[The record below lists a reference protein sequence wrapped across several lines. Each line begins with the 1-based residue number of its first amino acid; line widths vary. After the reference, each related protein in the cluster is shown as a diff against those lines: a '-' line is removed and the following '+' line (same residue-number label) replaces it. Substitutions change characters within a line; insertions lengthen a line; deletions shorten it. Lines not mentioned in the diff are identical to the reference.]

1 MSQNSILVL
10 IRHGQS
16 TYNEK
21 NLFTGWEDVELTSQ
35 GENEAHEVASLIN
48 KITFTHAFTSKL
60 KRARNTLNIIL
71 NDLNQNIPIYENI
84 ALNERDYGNLVGQ
97 NKLDASQ
104 KYGKNQVQVWR
115 RSFATPPP
123 NGESLEMTAKRTIP
137 YYKEKIEPMLNG
149 DNNIIVSAHGNS
161 IRSIIMYLHQ
171 FNSEQ
176 ILLTE
181 VGWCEPWIYTFSK
194 GKKINF
200 EIMPRPNSKSKSNL
214 PDFSKIPTE

>member
-1 MSQNSILVL
+1 MPKNSILVL

-21 NLFTGWEDVELTSQ
+21 NLFTGWEDVELTQ
-35 GENEAHEVASLIN
+35 KGENEAHEAACLIN
-48 KITFTHAFTSKL
+48 NITFTHAFTSKL

-71 NDLNQNIPIYENI
+71 NDLHQNVPIYENI
-84 ALNERDYGNLVGQ
+84 ALNERDYGSLVGQ
-97 NKLDASQ
+97 NKLEASK
-104 KYGKNQVQVWR
+104 KYGEDQVQAWR

-123 NGESLEMTAKRTIP
+123 KGESLEMTAKRTIP
-137 YYKEKIEPMLNG
+137 YFKEKIEPMLNEN
-149 DNNIIVSAHGNS
+149 NNIIVAAHGNS

-181 VGWCEPWIYTFSK
+181 VGWCEPWIYVFSK
-194 GKKINF
+194 GKNINL
-200 EIMPRPNSKSKSNL
+200 EIIPLPNSISKSNL
-214 PDFSKIPTE
+214 PDVSHIPKE

>member
-21 NLFTGWEDVELTSQ
+21 NLFTGWKDVELTYQ
-35 GENEAHEVASLIN
+35 GESEAREVASLIN

-71 NDLNQNIPIYENI
+71 KNLNQSIPIYENI

-200 EIMPRPNSKSKSNL
+200 EIIPRPNSKSKSNL